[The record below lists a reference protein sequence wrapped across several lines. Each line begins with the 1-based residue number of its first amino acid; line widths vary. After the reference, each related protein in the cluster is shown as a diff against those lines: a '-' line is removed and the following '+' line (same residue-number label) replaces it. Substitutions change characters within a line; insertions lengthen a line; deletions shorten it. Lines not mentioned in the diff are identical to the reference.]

1 MLRFG
6 PADGATVAVLLQPL
20 FEEANRT
27 RRLIVDLARA
37 LAARGIASVLPD
49 LPGQGDSVTATAA
62 TRLATMRAALDGV
75 VAAAGPA
82 AVAVSVRSGA
92 LLDPLAAVAGRWQF
106 APQTG
111 AELLRDLGR
120 IRQAATGA
128 PFDPAAHFGSEPVE
142 IAGNRLSGDMLVDLA
157 TAMRFAGA
165 APVRTVRLAADP
177 RPADARVEGAPLWR
191 RAEPGEDAA
200 LAETLAADIAEW
212 IATCGG

>member
-1 MLRFG
+1 
-6 PADGATVAVLLQPL
+6 VLLQPL

-27 RRLIVDLARA
+27 RRLIVDMARA

-49 LPGQGDSVTATAA
+49 LPGQGDSLTATAA
-62 TRLATMRAALDGV
+62 VRLATMREALDGV
-75 VAAAGPA
+75 VAMAGA
-82 AVAVSVRSGA
+82 RAVAGSVRSGA
-92 LLDPLAAVAGRWQF
+92 LLDPLARMAGRWQF

-128 PFDPAAHFGSEPVE
+128 PFDPAAQFGAAEPVE
-142 IAGNRLSGDMLVDLA
+142 IAGNRLSGDMLIDLA
-157 TAMRFAGA
+157 TAMRFAGE

-177 RPADARVEGAPLWR
+177 RPADARVAGTPLWR

-200 LAETLAADIAEW
+200 LAEALAADLAAW